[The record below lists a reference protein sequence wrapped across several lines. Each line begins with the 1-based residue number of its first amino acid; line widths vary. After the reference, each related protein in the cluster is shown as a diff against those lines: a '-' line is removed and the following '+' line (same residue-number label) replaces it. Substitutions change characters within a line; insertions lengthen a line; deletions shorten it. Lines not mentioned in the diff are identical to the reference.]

1 MLSGCDIS
9 VTKDLMSAT
18 AHHPKGWWAVT
29 GTKSE
34 KGVIYMYIT
43 EKERQKIIA
52 DMEELLS
59 EYGYEYSTDAL
70 NRIIDEWG
78 RNKETIISLFK
89 NHPNYR
95 EGQFM
100 VAFDQD
106 YDRAVNR
113 NALYEFASW
122 IYDCLLDQ
130 IELDE
135 MRCTWEEAYTI
146 NRLIREYDAKTVDAD
161 TVSAWKSILPDA
173 KLHEGMKTSRAVN
186 KICGYLGL
194 DKKPEYNRKFARY
207 ADGLNPLKV
216 VRHTVISVNPLD
228 YLTMSFG
235 NSWASCH
242 TIDKENKRGMPNT
255 YEGQYSSGT
264 ISYMLDGTSFI
275 MYTIDK
281 NFSGEDYWRSD
292 GKINRQMFHLGED
305 FLVQGRMYPQ
315 DNDGAE
321 GIYTD
326 FRAIAQ
332 KVIADC
338 KQIPN
343 LWTLRKGTEAAS
355 QYIDSVG
362 THYQDY
368 RHYDNCTLSIRKGA
382 DGLKRI
388 TVGHNPI
395 CVTCGREHTVSENI
409 SCCAGTIECD
419 SCGCC
424 ISFGDTR
431 YTTTYGDVYCE
442 DCGCVCDRCGE
453 VILQDDAI
461 WIDSEGVYVCEDCAS
476 EHYHRCGECGEY
488 FSADDV
494 CWVESVDGYV
504 CDHCLEEY
512 YFRCEECG
520 DYFRNGS
527 VYECTYVES
536 TDKYVC
542 DDCLKEY
549 YFCCDSCGNYFP
561 AEEACVYE
569 EGEICKDCYA
579 ERMEAEGLLV
589 AEETEKGETA

>member
-95 EGQFM
+95 EDQFM

-122 IYDCLLDQ
+122 IYDSLLDQ

-135 MRCTWEEAYTI
+135 IRFTWEEAYTI
-146 NRLIREYDAKTVDAD
+146 DRLIREYDAKTVDAD

-343 LWTLRKGTEAAS
+343 LWTLRKGTAAAS
-355 QYIDSVG
+355 EYIDSAG

-409 SCCAGTIECD
+409 SCCARTRVCD
-419 SCGCC
+419 SCGCY
-424 ISFGDTR
+424 ISFGDTT
-431 YTTTYGDVYCE
+431 YTTTDGDVYCE
-442 DCGCVCDRCGE
+442 DCGCVCDSCGE
-453 VILQDDAI
+453 AILQDDAI
-461 WIDSEGVYVCEDCAS
+461 WIPSESIYVCEDCAS
-476 EHYHRCGECGEY
+476 NHYYRCDECGEY
-488 FSADDV
+488 FSTDDV
-494 CWVESVDGYV
+494 YWVESVNGYV

-512 YFRCEECG
+512 YFRCKECG

-542 DDCLKEY
+542 DDCLEEY
-549 YFCCDSCGNYFP
+549 YFRCDSCGNYFP

-579 ERMEAEGLLV
+579 ACV
-589 AEETEKGETA
+589 TEEVEESETA

>member
-1 MLSGCDIS
+1 
-9 VTKDLMSAT
+9 
-18 AHHPKGWWAVT
+18 
-29 GTKSE
+29 
-34 KGVIYMYIT
+34 MYIT

-52 DMEELLS
+52 DMEELLG
-59 EYGYEYSTDAL
+59 EYDYEYSTDAL

-78 RNKETIISLFK
+78 TNKETIISLFK
-89 NHPNYR
+89 SHPNYR
-95 EGQFM
+95 EGKFM
-100 VAFDQD
+100 IAFDQD
-106 YDRAVNR
+106 YDRAVNQH
-113 NALYEFASW
+113 ALHTFARWVYDSLLENIQPEGITDDKIYE
-122 IYDCLLDQ
+122 IYYM
-130 IELDE
+130 I
-135 MRCTWEEAYTI
+135 RSYEE
-146 NRLIREYDAKTVDAD
+146 KTVDVE
-161 TVSAWKSILPDA
+161 TMSHWESILPDIR
-173 KLHEGMKTSRAVN
+173 LHAGMKTSRAVN

-194 DKKPEYNRKFARY
+194 DKEPEYNRQFARY

-281 NFSGEDYWRSD
+281 DFSGEDYWRSD

-355 QYIDSVG
+355 QYIDSAG
-362 THYQDY
+362 THYRDY

-409 SCCAGTIECD
+409 SCCARTMECD
-419 SCGCC
+419 VCGCH
-424 ISFGDTR
+424 ISYDDVM

-453 VILQDDAI
+453 AILQDDAT
-461 WIDSEGVYVCEDCAS
+461 WIDAEDRYVCEDCLQAY
-476 EHYHRCGECGEY
+476 YHRCTECGHY
-488 FSADDV
+488 FGSDDV
-494 CWVESVDGYV
+494 RWVNSEDGYV
-504 CDHCLEEY
+504 CDHCLSNYYTECDHCGE
-512 YFRCEECG
+512 YFR
-520 DYFRNGS
+520 DYS
-527 VYECTYVES
+527 VNECTYVES
-536 TDKYVC
+536 TGYNVC
-542 DDCLKEY
+542 DDCLEEY
-549 YFCCDSCGNYFP
+549 YFCCDSCMDYFP
-561 AEEACVYE
+561 KEDVCVYE
-569 EGEICKDCYA
+569 EGELCKDCCA
-579 ERMEAEGLLV
+579 ERMAAEGLLV
-589 AEETEKGETA
+589 AEEVEGETA

>member
-1 MLSGCDIS
+1 MN
-9 VTKDLMSAT
+9 TN
-18 AHHPKGWWAVT
+18 
-29 GTKSE
+29 
-34 KGVIYMYIT
+34 
-43 EKERQKIIA
+43 EKEKILR
-52 DMEELLS
+52 DMEELLD
-59 EYGYEYSTDAL
+59 EYDYVYAESAL
-70 NRIIDEWG
+70 EQIVDTWATNKKSIID
-78 RNKETIISLFK
+78 LFSC
-89 NHPNYR
+89 HPNYR

-100 VAFDQD
+100 IAFDQD
-106 YDRAVNR
+106 YERTTDPAAIKHFAEWVY
-113 NALYEFASW
+113 LYDNLG
-122 IYDCLLDQ
+122 YPQ
-130 IELDE
+130 
-135 MRCTWEEAYTI
+135 T
-146 NRLIREYDAKTVDAD
+146 
-161 TVSAWKSILPDA
+161 SILYNWIRDEEHNLSAESKALILNAFPDVQ
-173 KLHEGMKTSRAVN
+173 LHEGMKKTRAVN
-186 KICGYLGL
+186 KVLSELELSHYP
-194 DKKPEYNRKFARY
+194 DYNREFAKY
-207 ADGLNPLKV
+207 ADAMNPLKI
-216 VRHTVISVNPLD
+216 VRHTIISVNPLD

-242 TIDKENKRGMPNT
+242 TIDKGNKRGMPNT

-281 NFSGEDYWRSD
+281 DFSGEDYWRSD

-315 DNDGAE
+315 DNDGSE

-355 QYIDSVG
+355 QYIDSAG

-424 ISFGDTR
+424 ISFGDAR
-431 YTTTYGDVYCE
+431 YTTTYGYVYCE

-453 VILQDDAI
+453 VILRDDAI
-461 WIDSEGVYVCEDCAS
+461 WIDSEDVYVCEDCAS

-504 CDHCLEEY
+504 CDHCLEEHY
-512 YFRCEECG
+512 TQCDHCE

-536 TDKYVC
+536 TDRYVC
-542 DDCLKEY
+542 DDCMEEY
-549 YFCCDSCGNYFP
+549 YFRCEECGDYFP
-561 AEEACVYE
+561 KEDCLVYEGNEFCEGCYAARVTEEVE
-569 EGEICKDCYA
+569 EGE
-579 ERMEAEGLLV
+579 
-589 AEETEKGETA
+589 TA

>member
-1 MLSGCDIS
+1 
-9 VTKDLMSAT
+9 MSAT

-52 DMEELLS
+52 DMKELLY
-59 EYGYEYSTDAL
+59 EYDYEYSTDAL
-70 NRIIDEWG
+70 ERIIDEWG
-78 RNKETIISLFK
+78 RNKETIISLFEG
-89 NHPNYR
+89 HPNYR

-100 VAFDQD
+100 IAFDQD
-106 YDRAVNR
+106 YDRAINKH
-113 NALYEFASW
+113 ALEEFASW
-122 IYDCLLDQ
+122 IYDSLLRVCAVKPDGTP
-130 IELDE
+130 I
-135 MRCTWEEAYTI
+135 TYEERYAI
-146 NRLIREYDAKTVDAD
+146 FGLIRKYDAKTTEAD
-161 TVSAWKSILPDA
+161 IISRWESIFPDI
-173 KLHEGMKTSRAVN
+173 KLHTGMKTSRAVN

-194 DKKPEYNRKFARY
+194 DKEPEYNRKFARY

-242 TIDKENKRGMPNT
+242 TIDKGNQRGMPNT

-281 NFSGEDYWRSD
+281 DFDGEDYWRSD

-315 DNDGAE
+315 DNDGSE

-338 KQIPN
+338 KQMPN
-343 LWTLRKGTEAAS
+343 LWTLRKGTAAAS
-355 QYIDSVG
+355 EYIDSAG
-362 THYQDY
+362 THYRDY

-395 CVTCGREHTVSENI
+395 CVTCGKEHTVSENI

-424 ISFGDTR
+424 IWPGDTR
-431 YTTTYGDVYCE
+431 HTTTYGNVYCE
-442 DCGCVCDRCGE
+442 DCGCVCDRCGGTL
-453 VILQDDAI
+453 LQNDAI
-461 WIDSEGVYVCEDCAS
+461 WIPSESIYVCEDCAS
-476 EHYHRCGECGEY
+476 EYYCCCEECGDY
-488 FSADDV
+488 FDNDNV
-494 CWVESVDGYV
+494 HWVESMNGYV
-504 CDHCLEEY
+504 CDHCLENHY
-512 YFRCEECG
+512 TQCYDCG
-520 DYFRNGS
+520 GYFRNGS
-527 VYECTYVES
+527 VDECTYVES
-536 TDKYVC
+536 TDQYVC
-542 DDCLKEY
+542 DDCLEEY
-549 YFCCDSCGNYFP
+549 YFRCDSCGNYFP
-561 AEEACVYE
+561 EEDCLAYEGNEFCEDCYAARIAEEVE
-569 EGEICKDCYA
+569 EGE
-579 ERMEAEGLLV
+579 
-589 AEETEKGETA
+589 TA